1 MKLSVLIPANN
12 EEKSVGD
19 IVRTLFNVLTREA
32 ISHEILVVNDHSTD
46 HTVEVLKELE
56 ANISTLRWVNNSS
69 PQGFGYAV
77 RQGMNCFKGDCVAIF
92 MGDGSDSTDDLVSFY
107 RILVRKNYDAVFGSR
122 FISGGKT
129 IDYPLPKLILN
140 RLVNS
145 MIRLLFGL
153 KYNDVT
159 NAFKLYRAE
168 TIKGLKPFL
177 SSHFNLTVELPLKVI
192 ARGYSYTWLPN
203 QWTNRKKGE
212 SKLKLKEMGSR
223 YMFIILYCFLEKYLT
238 RGDYLKD
245 KNRPTRQEKTMTGNE
260 KLTPNLIG

>member
-12 EEKSVGD
+12 EEKSLGE

-46 HTVEVLKELE
+46 HTVEVLKELK

-77 RQGMNCFKGDCVAIF
+77 RQGMNCFNGGCVAIF

-107 RILVRKNYDAVFGSR
+107 RILVQKNYDAVFGSR

-129 IDYPLPKLILN
+129 IDYPFLKLILN

-177 SSHFNLTVELPLKVI
+177 SSHFNLTVKLPLKVI
-192 ARGYSYTWLPN
+192 ARGYSYTLLPN

-212 SKLKLKEMGSR
+212 SKLKIKEMGSR